1 MLDNISDGGTYV
13 WTAAELR
20 RQANRLRV
28 IAEQF
33 GDRKPRM
40 AALYLAEAVELD
52 ARLATMEGTS

>member
-13 WTAAELR
+13 WTAAEL
-20 RQANRLRV
+20 RLRV